1 VWGVVLALAAA
12 ALSWLLG
19 MRFHRLSRRWLVLV
33 PAGLVVHDHMVLGET
48 LMVQRPN
55 VALARLALADT
66 QAADLTGPAAG
77 HAVEVTVREMVLA
90 VLPSTRENPKG
101 KALHVASFLV
111 APSRPGRAL
120 QAMAAAKLPVA

>member
-1 VWGVVLALAAA
+1 V
-12 ALSWLLG
+12 
-19 MRFHRLSRRWLVLV
+19 
-33 PAGLVVHDHMVLGET
+33 VVHDHMALGET

-77 HAVEVTVREMVLA
+77 HAVELSVREMVLA
-90 VLPSTRENPKG
+90 VLPTTRDNPKG

-120 QAMAAAKLPVA
+120 RAMADAKLPVA